1 MENQRPYIPELDDIP
16 LSPKQKRKKYFIRT
30 TVMLLFTAVS
40 FLLFCFRIKLPLISN
55 MFSVEFSALPETIIN
70 FVYGPIYGVAV
81 CLLKNVIH
89 TAVYNQFAIIDFTN
103 FLIETTYLI
112 VTGALCKKVKG
123 SSNTLSIKAMT
134 VCSLLGIV
142 CALAV
147 QFFATSFQLYPILA
161 NKFPG
166 SFTSERILQS
176 YTDSLD
182 AVRTHLPR
190 ALGSLIPHISHI
202 WQGVIL
208 INLPMTF
215 VKLLLITPLA
225 AVIQYGLSRLNKKD
239 SEQESVT
246 TS

>member
-30 TVMLLFTAVS
+30 TVLLLFTAVS

-55 MFSVEFSALPETIIN
+55 MFSVEFSALPETIIT

-81 CLLKNVIH
+81 CLLKNIIH
-89 TAVYNQFAIIDFTN
+89 TAVYHQFAIIDFSN

-112 VTGALCKKVKG
+112 VTGVLCKKAKG
-123 SSNTLSIKAMT
+123 SSDTLPIKAT
-134 VCSLLGIV
+134 VICSLFGIV

-147 QFFATSFQLYPILA
+147 QFFATSFYLYPALTHR
-161 NKFPG
+161 FPG
-166 SFTSERILQS
+166 SFTSQGILQS

-182 AVRTHLPR
+182 AVRAHLPR
-190 ALGSLIPHISHI
+190 VIGSMVPHIDRI

-215 VKLLLITPLA
+215 IKLLLITPLA
-225 AVIQYGLSRLNKKD
+225 AGIQRGLANLNKKD
-239 SEQESVT
+239 TET
-246 TS
+246 I